1 MDDKVNAQKQEP
13 ATPSAQQGGGMQD
26 VQDMIENSLKNA
38 IERLQRK
45 DTKRQMDD
53 SSPDAADGDDAE
65 ALQAQADLNEIKTMV
80 GTLQKFIDNLN
91 LMIAQLE
98 GTGSAY
104 GQDEEKFLDDYIA
117 TADSILEIAAFSSK
131 DNITGLSNRY
141 GFDDR
146 MMLEWHRSQRHESP
160 LSLLIFDVVVSGYNE
175 DELTSKQR
183 NDMLRAISKALKNS
197 IKRSTD
203 FIAHWSEDEFAALLP
218 VTGIDGAMSVANRIT
233 EEIGDIDI
241 PAISEHGGK
250 MLVFIGVNVQTPKH
264 GDHLTN
270 YTDKVCSAL
279 NNARESGE
287 SRIIVVE
294 S

>member
-1 MDDKVNAQKQEP
+1 MDENKEKQELAPP
-13 ATPSAQQGGGMQD
+13 AAQQGSGMQD
-26 VQDMIENSLKNA
+26 VQDMIESSLKNA
-38 IERLQRK
+38 IERLQKK
-45 DTKRQMDD
+45 DTKKQMDAE
-53 SSPDAADGDDAE
+53 SPGAGGDDEE
-65 ALQAQADLNEIKTMV
+65 ALQAQADLDEIKTMV

-91 LMIAQLE
+91 MMIAQLE
-98 GTGSAY
+98 GTDTSY
-104 GQDEEKFLDDYIA
+104 GKDEEKFLDDYIA
-117 TADSILEIAAFSSK
+117 TADSILEIAAFSTK

-146 MMLEWHRSQRHESP
+146 MMLEWHRSLRHESP

-175 DELTSKQR
+175 DDLEPKQR

-218 VTGIDGAMSVANRIT
+218 VTGIEGAMSVANRIT

-241 PAISEHGGK
+241 PVISTNGGK
-250 MLVFIGVNVQTPKH
+250 LIVYIGINVQTPKH

-270 YTDKVCSAL
+270 FTGKVCAAL
-279 NNARESGE
+279 NDARESGD
-287 SRIIVVE
+287 SKIIIVE